1 MLTALVL
8 PVIARARDFTYTYE
22 GQELTYTVI
31 SEEEKTCMTKEG
43 TKTYSY
49 TFPGNKVT
57 GDVVIPSIASDGS
70 NEYTVTKIGR
80 YGFSKC
86 NRLTSVTIPNS
97 VTSIGE
103 DAFID
108 CYDVKKCA
116 YPNTLEISHLWY
128 EIKRIPYPAEESVL
142 EDGFIYNKDKTKLY
156 FVPLNLS
163 GNFEIPNTVKSIEY
177 AAFYSCE
184 TLKSVI
190 IPNSVISIGS
200 YAFDSCAGLTS
211 VTIPNSVTSIGY
223 NSFSGC
229 KGLKSVIIP
238 NSVISIGSDA
248 FRDVKKLAYPSTISN
263 PFTPSYSE
271 YQGIKYP
278 AEGSVIEDGFIYNTD
293 KTELYFVP
301 LELSGSFEIPKTVTN
316 IGKSAFLGCAALTS
330 VTFPNSVS
338 TIEDY
343 AFRDCKGLT
352 SVTLPNSLS
361 SLGGLV
367 FDNCPLEELLI
378 PRTIRYA
385 DINFL
390 ISYNTDIS
398 VTSMSMTFKSEPYLK
413 IIDEKGNEVPLK
425 EAADIKNSYEYEW
438 DQNTVTFKNL
448 HPNQYLSFRVLG
460 IYVDGRTRNIDIS
473 IKTIKEYADLAV
485 VEASFDYEEFVTD
498 YYWNYKNGNNVHKKR
513 LSIPYGTVAPVQFSI
528 EGQGFSNYWDLGEI
542 NYPKPVFTECEA
554 VATSLNKARLTAKC
568 NLSTGASA
576 TIEWRRNNAPDNVKS
591 NTVTCP
597 VVNGVLMGELRG
609 LKDDVYYK
617 FRPVYERD
625 GVKYYGEWVGIFT
638 GDAGVYFAPE
648 VGTLASVVADNKAE
662 LEGYVYPGTDDV
674 SESGIEYRVTDTSV
688 NTDRPQRA
696 AGEWIRVPASSSTF
710 FKVLLENLTYDSEY
724 EYRTFAVAGD
734 NTYYGETAKFRTESS
749 SAGIDEI
756 LADNDGRLKVL
767 LHSVP
772 KGGNPK
778 VIVNGNGEAIDC
790 HIHTITGLR
799 IKSCQVV
806 ADGTPQEV
814 EANLTPGIYVLTVA
828 GTRGTDS
835 IRMII
840 R

>member
-8 PVIARARDFTYTYE
+8 PVIARARDFTYEYE
-22 GQELTYTVI
+22 GKTLKYTVI
-31 SEEEKTCMTKEG
+31 SEEEKTCKTKAGISE
-43 TKTYSY
+43 YQY
-49 TFPGNKVT
+49 APGNEVT

-70 NEYTVTKIGR
+70 NEYTVTEIGN
-80 YGFSKC
+80 YAFYDCKD
-86 NRLTSVTIPNS
+86 LTSVTIPNS
-97 VTSIGE
+97 VTSIGKS
-103 DAFID
+103 AF
-108 CYDVKKCA
+108 
-116 YPNTLEISHLWY
+116 
-128 EIKRIPYPAEESVL
+128 RICS
-142 EDGFIYNKDKTKLY
+142 
-156 FVPLNLS
+156 
-163 GNFEIPNTVKSIEY
+163 
-177 AAFYSCE
+177 
-184 TLKSVI
+184 
-190 IPNSVISIGS
+190 
-200 YAFDSCAGLTS
+200 GLTS
-211 VTIPNSVTSIGY
+211 VTIPNSVTSIGTRIFY
-223 NSFSGC
+223 YC
-229 KGLKSVIIP
+229 EGL
-238 NSVISIGSDA
+238 A
-248 FRDVKKLAYPSTISN
+248 
-263 PFTPSYSE
+263 
-271 YQGIKYP
+271 
-278 AEGSVIEDGFIYNTD
+278 
-293 KTELYFVP
+293 
-301 LELSGSFEIPKTVTN
+301 
-316 IGKSAFLGCAALTS
+316 
-330 VTFPNSVS
+330 
-338 TIEDY
+338 
-343 AFRDCKGLT
+343 
-352 SVTLPNSLS
+352 SVTLPSSLS
-361 SLGGLV
+361 SIGDEV
-367 FDNCPLEELLI
+367 FYGCHLKELLV
-378 PRTIRYA
+378 PKTIRCSGMSQFIEY
-385 DINFL
+385 
-390 ISYNTDIS
+390 SKKTS
-398 VTSMSMTFKSEPYLK
+398 VTSLSMTFKCARYLK
-413 IIDEKGNEVPLK
+413 IIDEDGKEIPIK
-425 EAADIKNSYEYEW
+425 EAAEIDSPYDYEW
-438 DQNTVTFKNL
+438 NQGTVTFKNL
-448 HPNQYLSFRVLG
+448 HPSQNLSFSVLG
-460 IYVDGRTRNIDIS
+460 IDYYVETDNIDIS
-473 IKTIKEYADLAV
+473 LKIEEYADLAV
-485 VEASFDYEEFVTD
+485 VEASFDYEELVTD
-498 YYWNYKNGNNVHKKR
+498 YYWNYKNGNKIQKKR
-513 LSIPYGTVAPVQFSI
+513 LSIPYGTVAPKSFHI
-528 EGQGFSNYWDLGEI
+528 IGEGFTNDRELKIS
-542 NYPKPVFTECEA
+542 YPKPAFTECEA

-625 GVKYYGEWVGIFT
+625 GVKYHGEWVGIFT

-688 NTDRPQRA
+688 NTDGPQRA

-756 LADNDGRLKVL
+756 LADNDGRLKVF

-778 VIVNGNGEAIDC
+778 VIVNGNGEAVDC

-835 IRMII
+835 IRMIV